1 MSTDL
6 YTHNALHLS
15 KLTTKNYSTSFS
27 LGVSLL
33 KKEFRLPVYGIYGF
47 VRVADEIVDTFHDQ
61 DKKRKLSEFRKDIF
75 QSIRDGMSTNPILHS
90 FQWVVNEFR
99 IDHHLIGD
107 FLDSME
113 MDLTKKEYSPEE
125 FQKYVYGSAEVVGL
139 MCLRV
144 FYKDQD
150 EAYNSLI
157 PQARKLGE
165 AFQKIN
171 FLRDIHSDYKERG
184 RFYFPGVDM
193 KRFNN
198 ENKKLIEEDI
208 KKDFDEAYVGVKQ
221 LNDVAKLGVLVSY
234 TYYLKLFEKI
244 KHTDASNIFRKRYRI
259 SNARKIWILVWSFIA
274 VKLGIK

>member
-1 MSTDL
+1 MDL
-6 YTHNALHLS
+6 YTLNSLHLS

-33 KKEFRLPVYGIYGF
+33 QKEYRLPIYAVYGF

-61 DKKRKLSEFRKDIF
+61 DKERKLSEFRRDTYQAIV
-75 QSIRDGMSTNPILHS
+75 DGMSTNPILHS
-90 FQWVVNEFR
+90 FQWVVNEYN
-99 IDHHLIGD
+99 IDHHLIEA
-107 FLDSME
+107 FLESME
-113 MDLTKKEYSPEE
+113 MDLTQKEYTPEE

-150 EAYNSLI
+150 DAYNALI
-157 PQARKLGE
+157 QPARKLGE

-171 FLRDIHSDYKERG
+171 FLRDIQSDYEERG

-193 KRFNN
+193 HSFNN
-198 ENKKLIEEDI
+198 ATKKIIEDDI
-208 KKDFDEAYVGVKQ
+208 KKDFDEAYIGVKQ
-221 LNDVAKLGVLVSY
+221 LNRASKLGVLVSY

-244 KHTDASNIFRKRYRI
+244 RKTDASNIFQKRYRI
-259 SNARKIWILVWSFIA
+259 PNFRKILILVRCTIE
-274 VKLGIK
+274 VKLGLK

>member
-1 MSTDL
+1 MDL
-6 YTHNALHLS
+6 YTSNSLQLS

-33 KKEFRLPVYGIYGF
+33 KKDYRLPVYGIYGF

-61 DKKRKLSEFRKDIF
+61 DKERKLKEFRKETYQAIV
-75 QSIRDGMSTNPILHS
+75 DGMSTNPILHA
-90 FQWVVNEFR
+90 FQYVVNEYN
-99 IDHHLIGD
+99 IDHHLIEA

-113 MDLTKKEYSPEE
+113 MDLTKKEFSQEE
-125 FQKYVYGSAEVVGL
+125 FQRYVYGSAEVVGL

-150 EAYNSLI
+150 EAYEALI
-157 PQARKLGE
+157 QPARKLGE

-171 FLRDIHSDYKERG
+171 FLRDIQSDFEERG

-193 KRFNN
+193 SEFNN
-198 ENKKLIEEDI
+198 VTKKIIEDDI
-208 KKDFDEAYVGVKQ
+208 KNDFDEAYLGIKE
-221 LNDVAKLGVLVSY
+221 LNQVSKLGVLVSY

-244 KHTDASNIFRKRYRI
+244 RKTDASAIFKKRYRI
-259 SNARKIWILVWSFIA
+259 SNVRKIWILFWNALA
-274 VKLGIK
+274 VKLKLR

>member
-1 MSTDL
+1 MDL
-6 YTHNALHLS
+6 YTLNSLHLS

-33 KKEFRLPVYGIYGF
+33 QKEYRLPIYAVYGF

-61 DKKRKLSEFRKDIF
+61 DKERKLSEFRRDTYQAIV
-75 QSIRDGMSTNPILHS
+75 DGMSTNPILHS
-90 FQWVVNEFR
+90 FQWVVNEYN
-99 IDHHLIGD
+99 IDHHLIEA
-107 FLDSME
+107 FLESME
-113 MDLTKKEYSPEE
+113 MDLTQKEYTPEE

-150 EAYNSLI
+150 DAYNALI
-157 PQARKLGE
+157 QPARKLGE

-171 FLRDIHSDYKERG
+171 FLRDIQSDYEERG

-193 KRFNN
+193 HSFNN
-198 ENKKLIEEDI
+198 ATKKIIEDDI
-208 KKDFDEAYVGVKQ
+208 KKDFDEAYIGVKQ
-221 LNDVAKLGVLVSY
+221 LNRASKLGVLVSY

-244 KHTDASNIFRKRYRI
+244 RKTDASNIFQKRYR
-259 SNARKIWILVWSFIA
+259 
-274 VKLGIK
+274 